1 MAPVYLDYNST
12 TPTDPRVVEL
22 MRHYALED
30 FGNPGS
36 RHLPG
41 NEARRAVEKARR
53 QVATV
58 LGVDPD
64 EILFTSGATES
75 NNIVLLGLAEFGRHT
90 GRMHILASS
99 IEHPSILRPLEVL
112 GRDGF
117 EVELLPVGSDGYV
130 DPEDIRARIRR
141 TTLLVSVMHA
151 NNETGVLQPVVEIA
165 ALVAKTC
172 ALFHVDAAQTF
183 GKEIDGLRAISCDFL
198 SLSAHKVLG
207 PKGVGALYV
216 RSRAGC
222 RPILSP
228 VMYGGGQEWG
238 LRPGT
243 LPVPLIAGLGLAAE
257 LASIE
262 HAERNR
268 NALTVRREFEMGLAE
283 IDHVVNGDVNRMQSH
298 VMNVSFP
305 GIDSEALMLVLRD
318 SIAISN
324 GAACSS
330 TTMRR
335 SHVLTAMGFDPE
347 RFSSSVRFSW
357 GPGVD
362 RVPFDRLVH
371 AIRSLAP

>member
-1 MAPVYLDYNST
+1 MAPVYLDDHST

-22 MRHYALED
+22 MRRYALED
-30 FGNPGS
+30 FGNPAS

-41 NEARRAVEKARR
+41 NEARRAVEKARG
-53 QVATV
+53 QVASV
-58 LGVDPD
+58 LDADPD

-75 NNIVLLGLAEFGRHT
+75 NNIALLGLTEFALHT
-90 GRMHILASS
+90 GRRHILASS
-99 IEHPSILRPLEVL
+99 IEHPSILRPLELL
-112 GRDGF
+112 GRGGF
-117 EVELLPVGSDGYV
+117 EVELLPVGSAGCV
-130 DPEDIRARIRR
+130 DPEDIRARISPD
-141 TTLLVSVMHA
+141 TLLVSVMHA
-151 NNETGVLQPVVEIA
+151 NNETGVLQPVAEIA
-165 ALVAKTC
+165 AFVANTR

-183 GKEIDGLRAISCDFL
+183 GKEIDGLKALSCDFL

-216 RSRAGC
+216 RSGARC

-262 HAERNR
+262 HVERNGD
-268 NALTVRREFEMGLAE
+268 ALAIRHEFDEALAE
-283 IDHVVNGDVNRMQSH
+283 IDHVVNGDVNRTQSH

-305 GIDSEALMLVLRD
+305 GIDSEALMLALRD
-318 SIAISN
+318 VVAISN

-330 TTMRR
+330 ATVRQ
-335 SHVLTAMGFDPE
+335 SHVLTAMGLDAE
-347 RFSSSVRFSW
+347 RISSSVRFSW

-362 RVPFDRLVH
+362 RIPFDRLIHV
-371 AIRSLAP
+371 IRSLAP